1 MQYTDEQIQNMV
13 QLKET
18 IIEKLAKYEDEIA
31 FLQKTLDILDVSL
44 KDSSFTKA
52 SDLPKSNSISKNNS
66 EVLEKTDKTIPIKKS
81 KNGEIIANAIVTPE
95 QVSIIL
101 EDGIGLTPE
110 IPPLRTFFVERII
123 GEMKKSDDRLVEN
136 GQIPEESVINCIIN
150 KNGSAIREII
160 IKNYREKNRIDEI
173 INTATWSLTVSY
185 TQLTL
190 PTIYSV

>member
-18 IIEKLAKYEDEIA
+18 IIEKLAKYEEEIT
-31 FLQKTLDILDVSL
+31 FLQKTLDILDTSL

-52 SDLPKSNSISKNNS
+52 SDLPKTGSDKKIDS
-66 EVLEKTDKTIPIKKS
+66 EDPEKIDNTIPIKKS

-110 IPPLRTFFVERII
+110 VPPLRTFFVERII
-123 GEMKKSDDRLVEN
+123 GEMKKNDNRLVEN
-136 GQIPEESVINCIIN
+136 GQINEESVINCIIN

-173 INTATWSLTVSY
+173 INTATWSLTRMIENS
-185 TQLTL
+185 
-190 PTIYSV
+190 SK

>member
-173 INTATWSLTVSY
+173 INTATWSLTRMIENSSK
-185 TQLTL
+185 L
-190 PTIYSV
+190 

>member
-1 MQYTDEQIQNMV
+1 MKYTDEQIRDMV

-18 IIEKLAKYEDEIA
+18 IIEKLSKYEEEIA

-52 SDLPKSNSISKNNS
+52 SDLPKNNPT
-66 EVLEKTDKTIPIKKS
+66 ENVNTPDLQENNETIPIKKS
-81 KNGEIIANAIVTPE
+81 KDGEIIANAIVTPE

-101 EDGIGLTPE
+101 KDGIGLTPE

-123 GEMKKSDDRLVEN
+123 GEMKKNDDRLVEN
-136 GQIPEESVINCIIN
+136 GKINEESVIDCIIN

-160 IKNYREKNRIDEI
+160 IKNYREKNRVDEI
-173 INTATWSLTVSY
+173 INTATWSLTRMMENS
-185 TQLTL
+185 
-190 PTIYSV
+190 SK

>member
-1 MQYTDEQIQNMV
+1 MQYTDEQIRNMV

-18 IIEKLAKYEDEIA
+18 IIEKLAKYEEEIA

-52 SDLPKSNSISKNNS
+52 SDLPKSNSVKKINS
-66 EVLEKTDKTIPIKKS
+66 EVLEKTDEAIPIKKS

-110 IPPLRTFFVERII
+110 IPH
-123 GEMKKSDDRLVEN
+123 
-136 GQIPEESVINCIIN
+136 
-150 KNGSAIREII
+150 
-160 IKNYREKNRIDEI
+160 
-173 INTATWSLTVSY
+173 
-185 TQLTL
+185 
-190 PTIYSV
+190 

>member
-18 IIEKLAKYEDEIA
+18 IIEKLAKYEEEIT

-52 SDLPKSNSISKNNS
+52 SDLPKTNTDKKINS
-66 EVLEKTDKTIPIKKS
+66 EISEKIDNTIPIKKS

-110 IPPLRTFFVERII
+110 VPPLRTFFVERII
-123 GEMKKSDDRLVEN
+123 GEMKKSDSRLVEN
-136 GQIPEESVINCIIN
+136 GEINEESVINCIIN

-173 INTATWSLTVSY
+173 INTATWSLTRMIENS
-185 TQLTL
+185 
-190 PTIYSV
+190 SK

>member
-1 MQYTDEQIQNMV
+1 MKYTDEQIHNMV

-18 IIEKLAKYEDEIA
+18 IIKKLSKYEEEIA

-52 SDLPKSNSISKNNS
+52 SDLPKSNLTKNVDTSDLQENN
-66 EVLEKTDKTIPIKKS
+66 ETIPIKKS
-81 KNGEIIANAIVTPE
+81 KDGEIIANAIVTPE

-101 EDGIGLTPE
+101 KDGIGLTPE

-123 GEMKKSDDRLVEN
+123 GEMKKNDDRLVEN
-136 GQIPEESVINCIIN
+136 GKINEESVIDCIIN

-160 IKNYREKNRIDEI
+160 IKNYREKDRVDEI
-173 INTATWSLTVSY
+173 ISTATWSLTRMIENS
-185 TQLTL
+185 
-190 PTIYSV
+190 SK